1 VVWWCGGVVV
11 WWSAGVLVCRSV
23 ANSARQRR
31 PAGAGDERRG
41 CQREGDGE
49 AALSISALLFSMLA
63 KIIRDMGFLIGE
75 CEHSR
80 VLAIC

>member
-49 AALSISALLFSMLA
+49 AVCVTVVEDRPDVELTSLSLYLRLA
-63 KIIRDMGFLIGE
+63 FFNA
-75 CEHSR
+75 C
-80 VLAIC
+80 